1 MKILLL
7 NVATSKFLNAAAKL
21 ALLGI
26 SCFVFSIEDWK
37 WNVIDFI
44 SLMAYHLD
52 PSRLPSQHLLD
63 QSKSFSVFYWPIIGF
78 LHIPLILSNV
88 ASFENMFLTHFVLL
102 LEWAYI
108 TEKRYWKLPY
118 FGSTQLYITNNNN
131 AKFDPINYK
140 GLKPTSLQ
148 FSCGLG
154 FFYFVFEDK
163 LLF

>member
-7 NVATSKFLNAAAKL
+7 NVATSKFLNAASKL
-21 ALLGI
+21 ALLGL

-52 PSRLPSQHLLD
+52 PSWLPSLHLLD

-102 LEWAYI
+102 LEWANI

-118 FGSTQLYITNNNN
+118 FATDLYITNDKN
-131 AKFDPINYK
+131 AKFDHINHK
-140 GLKPTSLQ
+140 WLKPSSIIKWHR
-148 FSCGLG
+148 F
-154 FFYFVFEDK
+154 
-163 LLF
+163 LLSIWVIISSK